1 MAITW
6 RQHIKHTMARME
18 KGTHLKDVLKEA
30 SKTWKTVKKDTSNVV
45 GDVVG
50 KTKRAHHH
58 HHKRGRKGTKGRKHT
73 RKHKK
78 SHRRHRRGGAGAGAA
93 PAAANILSHGGKG
106 VGSHASAVGGNGM

>member
-30 SKTWKTVKKDTSNVV
+30 SKTWKTVKKDSSEVV

-50 KTKRAHHH
+50 KTHRAR
-58 HHKRGRKGTKGRKHT
+58 HHKRGHKGSKGRKHT

-78 SHRRHRRGGAGAGAA
+78 SHRRHRRGGSHPAPHGVLGAKVGGLSHKGV
-93 PAAANILSHGGKG
+93 AANASPVSGK
-106 VGSHASAVGGNGM
+106 M

>member
-1 MAITW
+1 
-6 RQHIKHTMARME
+6 ME
-18 KGTHLKDVLKEA
+18 KGTHLKEVLKEA

-50 KTKRAHHH
+50 KTKRARH

-78 SHRRHRRGGAGAGAA
+78 SHRRHRRGGAYTPSAAGALC
-93 PAAANILSHGGKG
+93 NGGG
-106 VGSHASAVGGNGM
+106 VASNASAVGGNGM

>member
-6 RQHIKHTMARME
+6 RQHIKNTMARME
-18 KGTHLKDVLKEA
+18 KGTHLKEVLKEA

-50 KTKRAHHH
+50 KTKRARH

-78 SHRRHRRGGAGAGAA
+78 SHRRHRRGGAYTPSAAGALC
-93 PAAANILSHGGKG
+93 NGGG
-106 VGSHASAVGGNGM
+106 VASNASAVGGNGM

>member
-6 RQHIKHTMARME
+6 RQHIKNTMARME
-18 KGTHLKDVLKEA
+18 KGTHLKEVLKEA

-50 KTKRAHHH
+50 KTKRARHH
-58 HHKRGRKGTKGRKHT
+58 HHKRGRKGTKARKGT

-78 SHRRHRRGGAGAGAA
+78 SHRRGRRGGAYTPSAAGALC
-93 PAAANILSHGGKG
+93 NGGG
-106 VGSHASAVGGNGM
+106 VASNASAVGGNGM

>member
-6 RQHIKHTMARME
+6 RQHIKNTMARME

-30 SKTWKTVKKDTSNVV
+30 SKTWKSVKKDTSAVV
-45 GDVVG
+45 GEVVG
-50 KTKRAHHH
+50 KTKRARHH

-78 SHRRHRRGGAGAGAA
+78 SHRRGRRGGNVT
-93 PAAANILSHGGKG
+93 PAAGDMLNGGNC
-106 VGSHASAVGGNGM
+106 ASTASPVGGNGM

>member
-30 SKTWKTVKKDTSNVV
+30 SKTWKTVKKDSSEVV

-50 KTKRAHHH
+50 KTHRAR
-58 HHKRGRKGTKGRKHT
+58 HHKRGHKGSKGRKHT

-78 SHRRHRRGGAGAGAA
+78 SHRRHRRGGSGPVPYGGLGAKVGLGHKGGV
-93 PAAANILSHGGKG
+93 AANASPVGGKI
-106 VGSHASAVGGNGM
+106 

>member
-30 SKTWKTVKKDTSNVV
+30 SKTWKTVKKDSSEVV

-50 KTKRAHHH
+50 KTHRAR
-58 HHKRGRKGTKGRKHT
+58 HHKRGHKGSKGRKHT

-78 SHRRHRRGGAGAGAA
+78 SHRRHRRGGAAAA
-93 PAAANILSHGGKG
+93 PAAGGMLSKGGNSIAKNASHVGGK
-106 VGSHASAVGGNGM
+106 M

>member
-6 RQHIKHTMARME
+6 RQHIKNTMARME
-18 KGTHLKDVLKEA
+18 KGTHLKEVLKEA

-50 KTKRAHHH
+50 KTKRARH

-78 SHRRHRRGGAGAGAA
+78 SHRRHRRGGAYTPSAAGA
-93 PAAANILSHGGKG
+93 LCGGTG
-106 VGSHASAVGGNGM
+106 VASNASAVGGNGM

>member
-6 RQHIKHTMARME
+6 RQHIKNTMARME
-18 KGTHLKDVLKEA
+18 KGTHLKEVLKEA
-30 SKTWKTVKKDTSNVV
+30 SKTWKTVKKDTSAVV

-50 KTKRAHHH
+50 KTKRARHH

-78 SHRRHRRGGAGAGAA
+78 SHRRHRRGGANGVS
-93 PAAANILSHGGKG
+93 PASGDMLN
-106 VGSHASAVGGNGM
+106 GGNCASNAGVIGGN

>member
-6 RQHIKHTMARME
+6 RQHIKNTMARME
-18 KGTHLKDVLKEA
+18 KGTHLKEVLKEA

-50 KTKRAHHH
+50 KTKRARHH

-78 SHRRHRRGGAGAGAA
+78 SHRRGRRGGAYTPSAAGALC
-93 PAAANILSHGGKG
+93 NGGG
-106 VGSHASAVGGNGM
+106 VASNASAVGGNGM

>member
-18 KGTHLKDVLKEA
+18 KGTHLKEVLKEA
-30 SKTWKTVKKDTSNVV
+30 SKTWKTVKKDSSEVV

-50 KTKRAHHH
+50 KTHRAR
-58 HHKRGRKGTKGRKHT
+58 HHKRGHKGSKGRKHT

-78 SHRRHRRGGAGAGAA
+78 SHRRHRRGGSNVAPHNGFGAKVGGLGNKGGV
-93 PAAANILSHGGKG
+93 AANASPVGGKI
-106 VGSHASAVGGNGM
+106 

>member
-6 RQHIKHTMARME
+6 RQHIKNTMARME
-18 KGTHLKDVLKEA
+18 KGTHLKEVLKEA

-50 KTKRAHHH
+50 KTKRARHH

-78 SHRRHRRGGAGAGAA
+78 SHRRGRRGGAGVSPASSGALC
-93 PAAANILSHGGKG
+93 NGGG
-106 VGSHASAVGGNGM
+106 VASNASTVGGNSM